1 MPFILNKY
9 YPARNIFFFL
19 GEGLIIF
26 LAVNTVYF
34 IFKGPQ
40 LYCEAASLYGIR
52 AVIVTLIFQLSLYFF
67 DLYDLGGQVTG
78 AEVVARV
85 MQAFG
90 VGCVVLAFVYYFF
103 PVIMISSRVFWTGY
117 GAICASILLWRFIY
131 NKVLDRKMFVQPVV
145 ILGSGKMASRIANE
159 IEAKHDSGYKI
170 VSFIGQERYSSCPVP
185 ENIPLVAEV
194 GQLPPMCQAHRVE
207 KVVVALDDARGKTP
221 VQELLQCKMQGVT
234 IENGVTFYEGLTGK
248 ILVEKVNP
256 SWLIY
261 SSGFRVSRWSSFAKR
276 FLDIMVSFFGLAF
289 SLPVTLLSAL
299 IIKLESPGPVFYKQE
314 RVGEKGKVFKVV
326 KFRSMRS
333 DAEKD
338 GPVWAMKNDTRVTRY
353 GSFIRKVRIDEIPQM
368 WNVLKGEMSFVGP
381 RPERPVFVE
390 QLTKTIPYYAL
401 RHIVKPGITG
411 WAQICYPYGASE
423 EDALRKLE
431 YDLYYIKN
439 LSLQM
444 DLWIIFQTI
453 KTVLF
458 QKGAR

>member
-1 MPFILNKY
+1 
-9 YPARNIFFFL
+9 
-19 GEGLIIF
+19 
-26 LAVNTVYF
+26 
-34 IFKGPQ
+34 
-40 LYCEAASLYGIR
+40 
-52 AVIVTLIFQLSLYFF
+52 
-67 DLYDLGGQVTG
+67 
-78 AEVVARV
+78 
-85 MQAFG
+85 
-90 VGCVVLAFVYYFF
+90 
-103 PVIMISSRVFWTGY
+103 
-117 GAICASILLWRFIY
+117 
-131 NKVLDRKMFVQPVV
+131 
-145 ILGSGKMASRIANE
+145 
-159 IEAKHDSGYKI
+159 
-170 VSFIGQERYSSCPVP
+170 
-185 ENIPLVAEV
+185 
-194 GQLPPMCQAHRVE
+194 
-207 KVVVALDDARGKTP
+207 
-221 VQELLQCKMQGVT
+221 
-234 IENGVTFYEGLTGK
+234 
-248 ILVEKVNP
+248 
-256 SWLIY
+256 
-261 SSGFRVSRWSSFAKR
+261 
-276 FLDIMVSFFGLAF
+276 
-289 SLPVTLLSAL
+289 
-299 IIKLESPGPVFYKQE
+299 
-314 RVGEKGKVFKVV
+314 VGEKGKVFKVV